1 MSPSPNARRTLEVA
15 EGYLQA
21 PRLAQAVSTVAIAVS
36 ILATPIH
43 SMIGWAGLIAII
55 ASLVVLAV
63 ASLVAR
69 REEIEWQALLPI
81 SLLVFLGWAAL
92 SLLWSQYQWATLG
105 GLAYLAAYT
114 ALGLYIALLRDT
126 IQIVR
131 SFGDVLRFVLVLS
144 LALEVLSGLLIDSPI
159 DFLGIQGNIAFGGPI
174 QGLLGTRNQLG
185 IIAMLAAVTFGTE
198 LRTRS
203 IQPQLAIASL
213 ALAGVTG
220 FFSRS
225 PLIGGVFIVLGAAIV
240 ALYLIRRIAPAH
252 RTVAQLVLLAAA
264 GIVAL
269 LVWAFRSRIVGLTN
283 AGGELDY
290 RLTLWRQILDLIG
303 LNSLEGWGW
312 LGYWHADIPPFQA
325 FAAIERVP
333 SSGLNAY
340 LDVWFQLGLVGLA
353 IFVGLVG
360 LAFVRSWLLAGQKR
374 SIVYAWPAL
383 VLLVLLTSGLFE
395 SSLLVEYGWL
405 TFVVCCVKAA
415 HELSWRRAFQTLPV
429 APPLEDTA
437 QN

>member
-1 MSPSPNARRTLEVA
+1 MSRSARPAFHAAEVF
-15 EGYLQA
+15 LQA
-21 PRLAQAVSTVAIAVS
+21 PRLAQVLSTVSIAVS

-43 SMIGWAGLIAII
+43 TVIGWPGLIAVV
-55 ASLVVLAV
+55 SGLVVLAA

-69 REEIEWQALLPI
+69 RDELEWQALLPI
-81 SLLVFLGWAAL
+81 SLTVFLGWAAT
-92 SLLWSQYQWATLG
+92 SVVWSQYQWATVG

-114 ALGLYIALLRDT
+114 ALGLYIALMRDT

-131 SFGDVLRFVLVLS
+131 AFGDVLRFVLVAS
-144 LALEVLSGLLIDSPI
+144 LALEIFSGLLIDLPI
-159 DFLGIQGNIAFGGPI
+159 PFLGIQGNLAEGGPI

-203 IQPQLAIASL
+203 IQPLLAIASL
-213 ALAGVTG
+213 VLAGATM

-225 PLIGGVFIVLGAAIV
+225 PLIGGVIVILGAAIV
-240 ALYLIRRIAPAH
+240 ALYLIRRISPAR
-252 RTVAQLVLLAAA
+252 RTAAQIALLAIAA
-264 GIVAL
+264 VGAL
-269 LVWAFRSRIVGLTN
+269 VTWGFRDRIVRMTN
-283 AGGELDY
+283 AGGELDF
-290 RLTLWRQILDLIG
+290 RLALWNQILDLVS

-312 LGYWHADIPPFQA
+312 LGYWRAEISPFQA
-325 FAAIERVP
+325 FTAIERVP
-333 SSGLNAY
+333 YSGLNAY

-415 HELSWRRAFQTLPV
+415 HELSWRRAF
-429 APPLEDTA
+429 ASTA
-437 QN
+437 LSDPRAL

>member
-1 MSPSPNARRTLEVA
+1 MSRSAHPAFRSAEVF
-15 EGYLQA
+15 LQA
-21 PRLAQAVSTVAIAVS
+21 PRLAQALSTVSVAVS

-43 SMIGWAGLIAII
+43 TLIGWAGLIAII
-55 ASLVVLAV
+55 SGLVVLAV

-69 REEIEWQALLPI
+69 RDELEWQALLPI
-81 SLLVFLGWAAL
+81 SLTVFLGWAAT
-92 SLLWSQYQWATLG
+92 SVVWSQYQWATVG

-114 ALGLYIALLRDT
+114 ALGLYIALMRDT

-131 SFGDVLRFVLVLS
+131 AFGDVLRFVLVAS
-144 LALEVLSGLLIDSPI
+144 LALEIFSGLLIDLPI
-159 DFLGIQGNIAFGGPI
+159 PFLGIQGNLAEGGPI

-185 IIAMLAAVTFGTE
+185 IIAMMAAVTFGTE

-203 IQPQLAIASL
+203 IRPPLAIASL
-213 ALAGVTG
+213 VLAGLTM

-225 PLIGGVFIVLGAAIV
+225 PLIGGVIVILGAAIV
-240 ALYLIRRIAPAH
+240 ALYLIRRISPAR
-252 RTVAQLVLLAAA
+252 RTVAQVSLLAIAA
-264 GIVAL
+264 IVAIIT
-269 LVWAFRSRIVGLTN
+269 WGFRARIVAMTN
-283 AGGELDY
+283 AGGELDF
-290 RLTLWRQILDLIG
+290 RLALWNQILDLIT

-312 LGYWHADIPPFQA
+312 LGYWRAEISPFQA
-325 FAAIERVP
+325 FTAIERVP
-333 SSGLNAY
+333 YSGLNAY

-415 HELSWRRAFQTLPV
+415 HELSWRRAFASTTLSDPR
-429 APPLEDTA
+429 AL
-437 QN
+437 